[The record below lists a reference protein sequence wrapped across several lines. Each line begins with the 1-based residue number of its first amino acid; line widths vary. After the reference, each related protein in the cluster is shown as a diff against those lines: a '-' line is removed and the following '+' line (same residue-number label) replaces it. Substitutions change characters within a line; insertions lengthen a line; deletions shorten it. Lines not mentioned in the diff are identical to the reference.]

1 MAKDIRNLLH
11 RSAFGEELDHFA
23 LARSEFASLFQL
35 SGGASKHG
43 GDGSACD
50 SR

>member
-1 MAKDIRNLLH
+1 MRKDIRNLLH
-11 RSAFGEELDHFA
+11 RSAFGEELDNFA
-23 LARSEFASLFQL
+23 LARSEFASLFWL
-35 SGGASKHG
+35 NSGASEHG